1 MAATAQSVPLFLMA
15 RSLLRSDMHPRRDV
29 GNEVADPLPPAGGF
43 WGGQSVRP
51 GARNHLATQKKTPA
65 IPWNRRG
72 QVIRAGC
79 VRGGVGLPYGILVG
93 AAAGAGAAAAVTIG
107 PAGRRAG

>member
-1 MAATAQSVPLFLMA
+1 
-15 RSLLRSDMHPRRDV
+15 MHSRRDV
-29 GNEVADPLPPAGGF
+29 GNEVAQLLPPAGEV
-43 WGGQSVRP
+43 WGGQADKP
-51 GARNHLATQKKTPA
+51 GSRSQWTILQKKTPA
-65 IPWNRRG
+65 IPRNRRG

-79 VRGGVGLPYGILVG
+79 LRGGVGLPYGIFVG